1 MSASKAGGLEAA
13 WVGLTPHALPL
24 FNWSS
29 YPGSCFIN
37 LLEMIA
43 HKSFKKLENI
53 VLV

>member
-1 MSASKAGGLEAA
+1 M
-13 WVGLTPHALPL
+13 GLTPHAPPL
-24 FNWSS
+24 LKWSS

-43 HKSFKKLENI
+43 RRSFKKLENI